1 MNDHVLARAA
11 VATAAAVALILAG
24 GAAPASAADA
34 PPPTRTI
41 TSAGNPI
48 IADGSLYTADAAPLV
63 GADGR
68 LYIYTGHDEA
78 SAQQAGFAMRDYTVL
93 ATDDVASGEWDVYQ
107 NALDP
112 DVVFSWA
119 SGNAAYAGHAVLG
132 GDGKYYWYVP
142 VESKDTTQANRMA
155 IGVAVSDS
163 PVGPWTDA
171 IGAPLVKWSDVFG
184 SSTNGQEVID
194 PHVFTDTDGTVY
206 LYWGSW
212 SVARVVKLTSSMT
225 ALDGAISTMS
235 GLTSFY
241 EAPWVFKKNGL
252 YYLLYDWK
260 QGGSACTPS
269 NYQACI
275 AYATSTS
282 ATGPWNYQGIIL
294 SGTSA
299 TTVHPSL
306 IDFKGKSYLTYHT
319 KDAVGGG
326 HFRRSVAIDE
336 VKWDGAKILPV
347 TQTLAKDPKRIPSAN
362 LALDA
367 QVKASF
373 TEQPP
378 MRTTAVNDGFRAT
391 TALLPPDQWGNYR
404 GTTSANE
411 TDWLSYQW
419 TAPVRTGSVGI
430 QFHQDSNW
438 IRPPASWK
446 LEYLDAAGDWRPVE
460 NATYPTTVNTWLTV
474 NFTPVTTT
482 ALRATFAGRA
492 SGAYFNSVSVSEW
505 EVYARE
511 AAVPAPVAVHTK
523 PAVAPVLPAAVRIT
537 VDGAQQWAPV
547 NWLPVK
553 ASDYAE
559 VGTFTATGRALGVA
573 AGLVQADVTVTSD
586 DPPAPPADHDAP
598 TVTLAASGTSG
609 ADGWFASNVTLRAS
623 AEDAVDYLTT
633 VSTRIGA
640 GAWTATP
647 NVRFAEVTVTAEG
660 TSTVAARAED
670 SSGNVSSEVSRTV
683 KIDKT
688 APTANAALDA
698 AARTVSI
705 SATDAGSGVAA
716 IEYRFDGAGAW
727 VAATA
732 GAAIAAPD
740 GLPHQLTYRVRDIAG
755 NTANGS
761 VTIPKDPNAQLTG
774 NISSY
779 ATATASFTS
788 GWENVN
794 GLKDG
799 TNAPFEN
806 AAAKY
811 ATSWGTWPQA
821 GQQTARLTWSFS
833 VDVDSVG
840 VWWYRDSPDTA
851 NAGMIPPKSWV
862 LQYLDA
868 DGTTWRDVALDAG
881 QSYGRT
887 GSGFDRVDF
896 APVKTTALRI
906 VSQSWGAAE
915 GGGSTGI
922 REWQVIA
929 AAPAATPTIEVP
941 ATAVAAGSEFPVT
954 LTGGIPNVDY
964 AVTLEPGGIALGT
977 LNTDGSGAGA
987 LTAALGTDLAAGEY
1001 TVRVARGDVT
1011 IEKKITVAL
1020 PALQVEASATPR
1032 CVAGKVQLVTV
1043 VKNVSGTALQVDVSS
1058 TYGSKSLAVQPGK
1071 SASVAFATRS
1081 ASVAGGTIAVAAAAE
1096 DGRTAQVEAAFSATT
1111 CQ

>member
-1 MNDHVLARAA
+1 MNDNVLLRAALTTAA
-11 VATAAAVALILAG
+11 VAALVLAVGAVPATAAEV
-24 GAAPASAADA
+24 
-34 PPPTRTI
+34 PPPTHTI
-41 TSAGNPI
+41 TAAGNPI

-68 LYIYTGHDEA
+68 LYVYTGHDEA
-78 SAQQAGFAMRDYTVL
+78 TPQQAGFAMRDYAVL
-93 ATDDVASGEWDVYQ
+93 ATDDVASGKWDVYQ

-112 DVVFSWA
+112 DAVFSWA

-132 GDGKYYWYVP
+132 GDGRYYWYVP

-171 IGAPLVKWSDVFG
+171 VGAPLVTWSDVFG

-212 SVARVVKLTSSMT
+212 SVARVVKLTSSMI
-225 ALDGAISTMS
+225 ALDGTISTMS

-260 QGGSACTPS
+260 AGGSECTPS

-275 AYATSTS
+275 AYATSS
-282 ATGPWNYQGIIL
+282 SPTGPWNYQGIIL

-336 VKWDGAKILPV
+336 VEWDGAKILPV
-347 TQTLAKDPKRIPSAN
+347 TQTLAEDPALTPSAN

-378 MRTTAVNDGFRAT
+378 MRVTAVNDGFRAT

-419 TAPVRTGSVGI
+419 TTPVRTGSVGI
-430 QFHQDSNW
+430 QFHQDANW

-460 NATYPTTVNTWLTV
+460 GATYPTTVNTWLTA

-482 ALRATFAGRA
+482 ALRATLAGRA

-505 EVYARE
+505 EVYGRE
-511 AAVPAPVAVHTK
+511 AAVPPPVEVYTEPGTAPA
-523 PAVAPVLPAAVRIT
+523 LPAAVRIT

-547 NWLPVK
+547 TWLPVDPD
-553 ASDYAE
+553 DYAE
-559 VGTFTATGRALGVA
+559 AGTFTATGRALGVA
-573 AGLVQADVTVTSD
+573 AGLVEASVTVTGD
-586 DPPAPPADHDAP
+586 DPPAPPADDDAP
-598 TVTLAASGTSG
+598 VVTLSASGTSG
-609 ADGWFASNVTLRAS
+609 ADGWFASDVTLRAS

-633 VSTRIGA
+633 VSTRIGSGEWA
-640 GAWTATP
+640 STPGA
-647 NVRFAEVTVTAEG
+647 RFAEVSVTAEG
-660 TSTVAARAED
+660 SSTVTARAED

-688 APTANAALDA
+688 APTASAALDA
-698 AARTVSI
+698 AARTVTI
-705 SATDAGSGVAA
+705 AATDSGSGVAA

-727 VAATA
+727 QQATA

-740 GLPHQLTYRVRDIAG
+740 GLPHQVTYRVRDTAG
-755 NTANGS
+755 NTANGT
-761 VTIPKDPNAQLTG
+761 VTIPKDPDAQLTG
-774 NISSY
+774 NIASY

-788 GWENVN
+788 GWENVD

-806 AAAKY
+806 AAGKY
-811 ATSWGTWPQA
+811 ATGWGTWPQV

-833 VDVDSVG
+833 VDVDSIG

-851 NAGMIPPKSWV
+851 GAGMIPPKSWA

-868 DGTTWRDVALDAG
+868 DGTTWRDVTLDAG

-887 GSGFDRVDF
+887 GTGFDRVDF
-896 APVKTTALRI
+896 APVSTNALRI
-906 VSQSWGAAE
+906 VAQSWGAAE

-929 AAPAATPTIEVP
+929 APPAQ
-941 ATAVAAGSEFPVT
+941 
-954 LTGGIPNVDY
+954 D
-964 AVTLEPGGIALGT
+964 
-977 LNTDGSGAGA
+977 
-987 LTAALGTDLAAGEY
+987 
-1001 TVRVARGDVT
+1001 
-1011 IEKKITVAL
+1011 
-1020 PALQVEASATPR
+1020 PALEVEVTATPR
-1032 CVAGKVQLVTV
+1032 CVAGKVHLVTV
-1043 VKNVSGTALQVDVSS
+1043 VTNGSDTTVQAEVSS
-1058 TYGSKSLAVQPGK
+1058 ELGSKSLTVHPGK
-1071 SASVAFATRS
+1071 STSFASAVRS
-1081 ASVAGGTIAVAAAAE
+1081 ASVAAGTVDVTAAAE
-1096 DGRTAQVEAAFSATT
+1096 DGRTAELEASFAALT
-1111 CQ
+1111 CR